1 MKLKLQVQLSA
12 MMFLQFFVWGAWFVT
27 TGTYLMQTLKFSG
40 TEIGLVYGAPALAAI
55 ISPFFVGLLADR
67 FFSAEKLLGL
77 LHLAGGMV
85 LLLVAQIQ
93 SFYWFYPAIL
103 FYTLLFSPTFSL
115 SSALCFHNLKNAQ
128 KDFPKIRVW
137 GTIGW
142 IVIGLIIGYL
152 EVEPTVIPLQ
162 IAAGSSFFMGLY
174 CFTLPR
180 TPPLSRAS
188 RFRLSDLL
196 GAETLALLK
205 NRSFLVLMV
214 SLTLIT
220 LPSSFYYSFVNPFMN
235 ELGIKNAA
243 GKMSIGQMSEIFFI
257 MILPFC
263 FRKISLKQIILLGM
277 LAWSVRYFLFAYG
290 DGGSWVGLIYVGL
303 LLHGMSYTFTFLAGQ
318 IYVDEQVPATIRNA
332 AQGFVTFI
340 TMGLGPFIGAI
351 IAGGIVNYFE
361 YPNELHNW
369 KGIWFF
375 PAFFGAASA
384 VFFLLFFHPRRPDM
398 RQKQ

>member
-257 MILPFC
+257 MIL
-263 FRKISLKQIILLGM
+263 L
-277 LAWSVRYFLFAYG
+277 
-290 DGGSWVGLIYVGL
+290 
-303 LLHGMSYTFTFLAGQ
+303 
-318 IYVDEQVPATIRNA
+318 
-332 AQGFVTFI
+332 
-340 TMGLGPFIGAI
+340 
-351 IAGGIVNYFE
+351 
-361 YPNELHNW
+361 
-369 KGIWFF
+369 
-375 PAFFGAASA
+375 
-384 VFFLLFFHPRRPDM
+384 
-398 RQKQ
+398 